1 MGKYH
6 RRITWYGNAVLLMG
20 IFGWKVA
27 VLYANLGLV
36 VAVAG
41 GTFIEKLNLQNQ
53 VEEYIRSGCAVDIL
67 QEQLYFKDRMKY
79 VWEQVVATAK
89 KVAAMGKVLKPGDI
103 ITLLHK
109 LGF

>member
-6 RRITWYGNAVLLMG
+6 CCVAWNGHAVLLMG

-53 VEEYIRSGCAVDIL
+53 VEEYIRSG
-67 QEQLYFKDRMKY
+67 
-79 VWEQVVATAK
+79 
-89 KVAAMGKVLKPGDI
+89 
-103 ITLLHK
+103 
-109 LGF
+109 

>member
-6 RRITWYGNAVLLMG
+6 CCVAWNGHAVLLMG

-41 GTFIEKLNLQNQ
+41 DTFIEKLNLQNQ

-89 KVAAMGKVLKPGDI
+89 KVAAMGKVSKPGDI

>member
-1 MGKYH
+1 
-6 RRITWYGNAVLLMG
+6 MG